1 MKAMTWSTAIVAA
14 GGLLLTA
21 WVWGASPGADGPAVG
36 RTSSRPSAAAGAQA
50 SGPVQGLSDGDR
62 AIFFHL
68 SEGIEL
74 VPLSWIKVL
83 KSIKT
88 ASPFLEF
95 PERFGLI
102 EDPADPDH
110 LPIGITAS
118 TTRGGEMFGRMVGL
132 NCAACHV
139 GAVTRRGQHL
149 APARR
154 TQPVRPERL
163 LPGALR
169 LAGGHARGRG
179 DALAVPQGPGGAGS
193 RAGDPAQQFLAA
205 VAVASQL
212 DGASQK
218 QAATLFQVRLI
229 EVVKEAVAKAE
240 AEAQPGR
247 PAAGCRGHRG
257 AGESRDG
264 EGRPPVR
271 EGSLGLVALVLSSD
285 DPDDPVNAAIK
296 AATDPLLVGV
306 LQQLEVELSL
316 LRSRV
321 RFIAGLQALHAAQ
334 RPLPGPGRIDAFD
347 GIRDLV
353 FPRSDA
359 IAADSPV
366 SYPELW
372 LVNQTYWL
380 HWDGNTNSLI
390 QRNIGQA
397 LGQGAP
403 FEAVGQGNYH
413 SLVQPVNIHQLET
426 TVRKLTPPEWPA
438 PLFGPIDAAKA
449 ARGKVIYEDRC
460 IHCHAA
466 RPA

>member
-1 MKAMTWSTAIVAA
+1 M
-14 GGLLLTA
+14 
-21 WVWGASPGADGPAVG
+21 
-36 RTSSRPSAAAGAQA
+36 
-50 SGPVQGLSDGDR
+50 
-62 AIFFHL
+62 
-68 SEGIEL
+68 
-74 VPLSWIKVL
+74 
-83 KSIKT
+83 
-88 ASPFLEF
+88 
-95 PERFGLI
+95 
-102 EDPADPDH
+102 
-110 LPIGITAS
+110 
-118 TTRGGEMFGRMVGL
+118 
-132 NCAACHV
+132 
-139 GAVTRRGQHL
+139 
-149 APARR
+149 
-154 TQPVRPERL
+154 
-163 LPGALR
+163 
-169 LAGGHARGRG
+169 
-179 DALAVPQGPGGAGS
+179 
-193 RAGDPAQQFLAA
+193 
-205 VAVASQL
+205 
-212 DGASQK
+212 
-218 QAATLFQVRLI
+218 
-229 EVVKEAVAKAE
+229 
-240 AEAQPGR
+240 
-247 PAAGCRGHRG
+247 
-257 AGESRDG
+257 
-264 EGRPPVR
+264 
-271 EGSLGLVALVLSSD
+271 LGLVALVLSSD
-285 DPDDPVNAAIK
+285 DPDDPVDAAIK

-403 FEAVGQGNYH
+403 FEPVGQGNYH
-413 SLVQPVNIHQLET
+413 SLVQPVNIHQLEP

-460 IHCHAA
+460 IHCHASPRVTATPSSTPSSPRRNGRPSRLPA
-466 RPA
+466 RPAGPPYPCSRSSSPWRRSAPTPRGP